1 MEQKDYLLREIEKIG
16 LLLRTILT
24 KLRLNSDNG
33 AITLENQF
41 DQEKELLLNEIGFNI
56 DEFALLKDSEIEQHL
71 SKYKGVRGSNI
82 ELLADVLVEAGFK
95 AANNLTTAYFEKALK
110 LYELCNS
117 LDKTYSF
124 ERENKIEELKIIINQ
139 FT

>member
-1 MEQKDYLLREIEKIG
+1 MEQKDYLLKEIEKIG
-16 LLLRTILT
+16 LLLRAILN
-24 KLRLNSDNG
+24 KLKLNTDNG

-56 DEFALLKDSEIEQHL
+56 DEFALLNDSDIEQYL
-71 SKYKGVRGSNI
+71 SKFEGIRGINL
-82 ELLADVLVEAGFK
+82 ELLADVLREVGFK
-95 AANNLTTAYFEKALK
+95 AENNMTNAYFEKSLK

-124 ERENKIEELKIIINQ
+124 EREGKIEELRNILY
-139 FT
+139 